1 MFLSTLLQ
9 KLGSNFPVFVQMS
22 YLTNTHQFLSPVLR
36 AQEDRKVKG
45 LPNDRREQEGDREGR
60 R

>member
-22 YLTNTHQFLSPVLR
+22 YLTNTHQFLSPGLR
-36 AQEDRKVKG
+36 AQGDRKV
-45 LPNDRREQEGDREGR
+45 NDRREQEGDREGR